1 MEPLPDLIACVRA
14 VVGLT
19 QRGVSSPAEPTSPA
33 PASGAA
39 ANEECTR
46 VSCRS
51 VHGVLLH

>member
-19 QRGVSSPAEPTSPA
+19 HRSVVAPSEPTSPA

-39 ANEECTR
+39 ADEECIR
-46 VSCRS
+46 VSCGL
-51 VHGVLLH
+51 VHGMQLH